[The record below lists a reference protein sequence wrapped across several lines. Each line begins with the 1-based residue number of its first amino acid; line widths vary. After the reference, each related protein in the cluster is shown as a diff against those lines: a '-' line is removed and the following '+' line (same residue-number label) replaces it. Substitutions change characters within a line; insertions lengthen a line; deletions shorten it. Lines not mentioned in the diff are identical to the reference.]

1 MKYTDAFRFCEK
13 MQVYAA
19 IGFFILGYQWD
30 ISYFFGI
37 SAGLFL
43 GTAVGNGLAWRY
55 CLKRR
60 DED

>member
-1 MKYTDAFRFCEK
+1 MKYTDGFRFCEK

-30 ISYFFGI
+30 SNYFTSI

-43 GTAVGNGLAWRY
+43 GTSFGNGLAWRS
-55 CLKRR
+55 CLKFK
-60 DED
+60 E